1 MKFFNKIVNQ
11 YQRSMGNRE
20 KDLRNIIDYENND
33 VEKGRNK
40 QWQFAEALL
49 LTYFGVFLVLQ
60 LMRIYKIVPRWQEL
74 GRMPNAHD
82 GIRNSIKVFFFSPFW
97 DEFIL
102 ALSHIF
108 LPVVFAA
115 VTGVYLIYRKK
126 GLEDV
131 WLLWIFISIVFEIIF
146 RSLDAYGFVMSD

>member
-1 MKFFNKIVNQ
+1 
-11 YQRSMGNRE
+11 MGNRE
-20 KDLRNIIDYENND
+20 KDFTKILDYEKND
-33 VEKGRNK
+33 VEKGSNK
-40 QWQFAEALL
+40 QRQFAEALL
-49 LTYFGVFLVLQ
+49 LTYFGLFLVLQ

-82 GIRNSIKVFFFSPFW
+82 GIMNSIKVFFFSPFW

-108 LPVVFAA
+108 LPVVFTA
-115 VTGVYLIYRKK
+115 VMGIYLLYRKK
-126 GLEDV
+126 GLEEV
-131 WLLWIFISIVFEIIF
+131 WLFWIVISIIFEIIF